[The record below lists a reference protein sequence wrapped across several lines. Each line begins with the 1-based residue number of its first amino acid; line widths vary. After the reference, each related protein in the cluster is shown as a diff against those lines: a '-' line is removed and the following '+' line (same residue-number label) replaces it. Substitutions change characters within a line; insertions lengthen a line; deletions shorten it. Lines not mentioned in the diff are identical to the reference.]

1 MSNSGKY
8 KSLAGIL
15 GGGCLIYSVLS
26 TLMIIGV
33 MIFLAVSV
41 NSCAEKRA
49 AKLAEDEA
57 YLNRFTESLLPE
69 TITLWDEL
77 VLEKKFATEYTP
89 VDSKHDTIILWN
101 SRIKGVLSSADNEIA
116 VSLDGKVITEDYHDD
131 ITYNYRGYTLGE
143 NVPYLAYDSGGTVYF
158 ISPEG
163 EELKTVLK
171 EELLKLYPDSSDI
184 TENAEPEYEIVRKP
198 DYDESIYGIENAD
211 GELLVEYGYTLAR
224 AVTDEIFFLADN
236 EGKWLYNA
244 EKNSFFDASD
254 MEDFLAVGD
263 CFAAVT
269 YSDRGEK
276 VYTIYN

>member
-15 GGGCLIYSVLS
+15 GGGCLIYLVLSVLL
-26 TLMIIGV
+26 TAGV
-33 MIFLAVSV
+33 MVWLAVSV

-49 AKLAEDEA
+49 AKLAEVEA
-57 YLNRFTESLLPE
+57 YLNRFTESSLPE
-69 TITLWDEL
+69 TLALGDNL

-89 VDSKHDTIILWN
+89 IDSQYNTIILSN
-101 SRIKGVLSSADNEIA
+101 SRITGILSEIVA
-116 VSLDGKVITEDYHDD
+116 SVDGKVITEDYHAN
-131 ITYNYRGYTLGE
+131 ITYNYRGYTLRE
-143 NVPYLAYDSGGTVYF
+143 NVPYFAYVSGGTVYF
-158 ISPEG
+158 ISPDG
-163 EELKTVLK
+163 EELKTEPK
-171 EELLKLYPDSSDI
+171 EELLKLYPDSSD
-184 TENAEPEYEIVRKP
+184 TAENAEPEYEVVRKP
-198 DYDESIYGIENAD
+198 DYDESIYGIENSD
-211 GELLVEYGYTLAR
+211 GEILVECRYTHAH
-224 AVTDEIFFLADN
+224 AVKDEIFFLSDD

-244 EKNSFFDASD
+244 EEDDFIDASD